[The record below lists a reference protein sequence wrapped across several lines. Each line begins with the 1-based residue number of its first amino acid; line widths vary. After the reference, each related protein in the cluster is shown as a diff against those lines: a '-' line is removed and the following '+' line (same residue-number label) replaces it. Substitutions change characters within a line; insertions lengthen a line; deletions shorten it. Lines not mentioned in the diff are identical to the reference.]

1 MAIKAAD
8 ILKPNGSFALAEAAD
23 IDINGQALT
32 DYLAN
37 LSTGKGEK
45 GDTGT
50 GIKSVTTE
58 AVDGGTSVTVT
69 LDDTAGT
76 KTVFTVLNGERGGKG
91 DKGDK
96 GDTGATG
103 PQGEKGDTGDTG
115 PQGPKGD
122 TGDTGPQGLQGEKG
136 ETGAQGP
143 QGIQG
148 KTGATGPQGDNGTSA
163 HIVQT
168 ITTDDDGIE
177 HVYIK
182 TWVGDDEANAVTSPD
197 LMVQVNDVMSALTEI
212 MNEYTGAT
220 E

>member
-8 ILKPNGSFALAEAAD
+8 TLKPNGSFALAEAAD
-23 IDINGQALT
+23 IDINGQSLT

-37 LSTGKGEK
+37 LSAGKGEK

-50 GIKSVTTE
+50 GIKSVTTA
-58 AVDGGTSVTVT
+58 AVENGTSVTIT
-69 LDDTAGT
+69 LDDAKET
-76 KTVFTVLNGERGGKG
+76 KTVFTVTNGEKG

-96 GDTGATG
+96 GDKGETG
-103 PQGEKGDTGDTG
+103 PQGSKGDTGEAG

-122 TGDTGPQGLQGEKG
+122 TGDTGPRGQQGEKG
-136 ETGAQGP
+136 ETGEQGP

-148 KTGATGPQGDNGTSA
+148 KTGATGPQGDTGTSA

-168 ITTDDDGIE
+168 ITTDNDGVE

-182 TWVGDDEANAVTSPD
+182 TWVGEDDSAAVTSPD

-212 MNEYTGAT
+212 MNEYTGET

>member
-8 ILKPNGSFALAEAAD
+8 TLKPNGSFALAEAAD

-37 LSTGKGEK
+37 LSAGKGEK

-69 LDDTAGT
+69 LSDAEAT
-76 KTVFTVLNGERGGKG
+76 KTVFTVKDGQDGINGVGIKSVASKAFEGGNTVTVTLN
-91 DKGDK
+91 D
-96 GDTGATG
+96 A
-103 PQGEKGDTGDTG
+103 
-115 PQGPKGD
+115 
-122 TGDTGPQGLQGEKG
+122 G
-136 ETGAQGP
+136 ET
-143 QGIQG
+143 
-148 KTGATGPQGDNGTSA
+148 KTEFTVLDGQPGGRGDRGPQGDNGASA

>member
-8 ILKPNGSFALAEAAD
+8 TLKPNSNFAIVEAED

-37 LSTGKGEK
+37 LSVGKGEK
-45 GDTGT
+45 GDKGT

-58 AVDGGTSVTVT
+58 AVEGGTSVTVT
-69 LDDTAGT
+69 LDDASAT
-76 KTVFTVLNGERGGKG
+76 KTVFTVLDGAKG

-96 GDTGATG
+96 GDKGATG
-103 PQGEKGDTGDTG
+103 PQGAKGDTGETG

-122 TGDTGPQGLQGEKG
+122 TGDTGPRGQQGEKG
-136 ETGAQGP
+136 ETGEQGP

-148 KTGATGPQGDNGTSA
+148 KQGAQGEKGETGSSCHATITE
-163 HIVQT
+163 
-168 ITTDDDGIE
+168 TTDDDGTKHAYLKVWDGE
-177 HVYIK
+177 
-182 TWVGDDEANAVTSPD
+182 DDSGATMSSD
-197 LMVQVNDVMSALTEI
+197 LMAPVNEVLAAVEEI
-212 MNEYTGAT
+212 MGSYTGSAT